1 MKFLLKNFCLQWFP
15 DPEAARLATPD
26 PKLFDQVRKHGLT
39 GVLGFGK
46 RLKG

>member
-1 MKFLLKNFCLQWFP
+1 M
-15 DPEAARLATPD
+15 DMPD

-46 RLKG
+46 RPKG